1 MIKCSTNIRTEIFFA
16 NEINKAGFY
25 HNFHRLLIYMGEDEG
40 NSFGF
45 ADLCEILQCIQ
56 CGTVKG
62 RHASHTK
69 NEAGCKVFHYDMFN
83 GICGTEEQRT
93 GNLLDTDLK
102 GKTAEVFIH
111 IRSIIIHISPTVYM
125 SFFTHPFNEKQAG
138 KHHADLDRNNEI
150 KYDRE
155 DKCCK

>member
-83 GICGTEEQRT
+83 GICSTEEQRT
-93 GNLLDTDLK
+93 GNLIDTDLK

-111 IRSIIIHISPTVYM
+111 IRSIIIQLST
-125 SFFTHPFNEKQAG
+125 
-138 KHHADLDRNNEI
+138 
-150 KYDRE
+150 
-155 DKCCK
+155 